1 MNKLLLAISLALA
14 LTSGAHAVQT
24 SYFYTPY
31 GNIAGSAVSVPGVTW
46 FYDQNYTPIGT
57 AVSTDPR
64 VTPKGGP
71 LPVPSYQ
78 RPQKPSR
85 TSTMWGE
92 EPEDDEK

>member
-71 LPVPSYQ
+71 LPVPSYLQ
-78 RPQKPSR
+78 PEKPSR
-85 TSTMWGE
+85 TSTIWGE
-92 EPEDDEK
+92 VEDDEK